1 MTRVLIVEARFY
13 DALADE
19 LLAGAKTEL
28 EGAGVDYDV
37 VSVPGA
43 LEIPAVVAMAAESGA
58 AESGAAESGRYDGAI
73 ALGCVIQGETGHY
86 DIVAGESARAL
97 MDVGVKSRFA
107 IGNGILTTNTSEQAM
122 VRASRNQGNKG
133 RAAARACL
141 AVIAIK
147 KTLENKSG

>member
-58 AESGAAESGRYDGAI
+58 SNSGRYDGAI

-133 RAAARACL
+133 RAAAQACL

-147 KTLENKSG
+147 KTLEDKSG